1 MAGLGL
7 VWSNFLVSMLLSPT
21 SYPSSLSH
29 SCLAQLSCQFPLIDD
44 EEFRAGMGEGAVRVD
59 VIGDLIAH
67 AGC

>member
-29 SCLAQLSCQFPLIDD
+29 FCLTWLSCQFPLIDD
-44 EEFRAGMGEGAVRVD
+44 KEFRAGMGEGAVRVD
-59 VIGDLIAH
+59 VIGYLIAH
-67 AGC
+67 AGR